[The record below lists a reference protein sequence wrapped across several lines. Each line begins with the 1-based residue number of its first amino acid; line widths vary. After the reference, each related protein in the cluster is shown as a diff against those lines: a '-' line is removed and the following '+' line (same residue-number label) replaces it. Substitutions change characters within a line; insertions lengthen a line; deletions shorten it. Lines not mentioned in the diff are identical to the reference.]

1 MSVSPRRGRTAL
13 TRMVTLV
20 ALTGALAAP
29 VACMHRGER
38 NPADDEQQAGPTTV
52 QVVNQGF
59 ADMTIY
65 VVSDAGQRI
74 RLGLATGNST
84 QTFAIP
90 RSMVNG
96 GATPIRFLADPIGGT
111 RSPVS
116 DQLTVSPG
124 DNVVL
129 TIPPA

>member
-1 MSVSPRRGRTAL
+1 MSVSARRGRMAL
-13 TRMVTLV
+13 TRMATVV
-20 ALTGALAAP
+20 AVAAALAAP

-38 NPADDEQQAGPTTV
+38 NPDDEQQAGPTTV

-74 RLGLATGNST
+74 RLGLATGNSS
-84 QTFAIP
+84 QTFTVP

-96 GATPIRFLADPIGGT
+96 GATTIRFLADPIGGT

>member
-1 MSVSPRRGRTAL
+1 MSVSARRGRMAL
-13 TRMVTLV
+13 TRMATVV
-20 ALTGALAAP
+20 AFAAALAAP
-29 VACMHRGER
+29 VACMHRGEH
-38 NPADDEQQAGPTTV
+38 NPSDDEQQAGPTTV

-84 QTFAIP
+84 QTFTIP